1 MADESRG
8 RFSAA
13 APALGYLYQVRYA
26 LFDALRRL
34 ADGSQFSVSIE
45 TLDDVVFETEGEAT
59 DLLQTKHHVESRANL
74 TDSSPDLWKSLRVWC
89 EATTNDEMPEVSSLI
104 LITTGTAPDGTAS
117 FYLRPGESR
126 NVERAVERL
135 SSIARS
141 SQNESLA
148 AAYGEFRNLTPT
160 QRHALLERV
169 SVLDQ
174 TPSIVDLE
182 QAMRRE
188 VYHAVEARFLEAF
201 MARLEGWWFRRVVRH
216 LATSASPVLS
226 EDLATAFADL
236 REQFRRDNL
245 PIDDEIMRA
254 SVDASGYQQSVFV
267 HQLHLLELTEQRIV
281 FAIKDFFR
289 ASTQRSRWI
298 RDDLLVVRD
307 LERYEDHLEEE
318 WARRFER
325 MREGLTDG
333 AAGHDQ
339 RDAGR
344 LLYAWVEDNDH
355 PRIRRDVVEPAIA
368 RGTYQI
374 LSDRTKVGWHVEFRE
389 RLRSPISQG
398 GDEAG

>member
-1 MADESRG
+1 MADKSRS

-13 APALGYLYQVRYA
+13 APAVGYLYQVRHA

-45 TLDDVVFETEGEAT
+45 TLDDVVFETAGEAT
-59 DLLQTKHHVESRANL
+59 DLLQTKHHLERRANL

-89 EATTNDEMPEVSSLI
+89 EATRNDEMPEGSSLV

-117 FYLRPGESR
+117 FYLRPCDSR

-135 SSIARS
+135 NSIAAS

-148 AAYGEFRNLTPT
+148 AAYRSFRNLTPT
-160 QRHALLERV
+160 QRHVLLERV

-174 TPSIVDLE
+174 APSIIDLE
-182 QAMRRE
+182 QAMRKE
-188 VYHAVEARFLEAF
+188 VYHAVEARFLEPF
-201 MARLEGWWFRRVVRH
+201 MARLEGWWFRRAVRH
-216 LATSASPVLS
+216 LANSEPPVLS
-226 EDLATAFADL
+226 EDIAAALADL
-236 REQFRRDNL
+236 REQFKRDNL

-254 SVDASGYQQSVFV
+254 SVDASGYQKSVFV
-267 HQLHLLELTEQRIV
+267 HQLQLLELTEQRIV

-298 RDDLLVVRD
+298 RDDLLLVRD
-307 LERYEDHLEEE
+307 LERYEDRLEEE

-325 MREGLTDG
+325 MREGLGDG
-333 AAGHDQ
+333 ASGHDQ

-344 LLYAWVEDNDH
+344 LLYLWVEDNDH
-355 PRIRRDVVEPAIA
+355 LRIRRDVVEPAIA

-374 LSDRTKVGWHVEFRE
+374 LSDRTRVGWHVEFRE
-389 RLRSPISQG
+389 RLRRPISQG
-398 GDEAG
+398 GGQAG

>member
-26 LFDALRRL
+26 LFDALGRL
-34 ADGSQFSVSIE
+34 ANGSHFSVSIE
-45 TLDDVVFETEGEAT
+45 TLDDVVFDTEGEAT
-59 DLLQTKHHVESRANL
+59 ALLQTKHHLERRANL

-89 EATTNDEMPEVSSLI
+89 EATTNDELPEGSSLV
-104 LITTGTAPDGTAS
+104 LITTGTAPEGTAS
-117 FYLRPGESR
+117 FYLRPSESR
-126 NVERAVERL
+126 SVERAVERL
-135 SSIARS
+135 NSIATS

-148 AAYGEFRNLTPT
+148 AAYRAFRNLTPT
-160 QRHALLERV
+160 QRHVLLGRV

-182 QAMRRE
+182 QAIRKE

-201 MARLEGWWFRRVVRH
+201 MTRLEGWWFHRVVRH
-216 LATSASPVLS
+216 LATSTSPVVS
-226 EDLATAFADL
+226 EDIAAALANL
-236 REQFRRDNL
+236 REQFSRDNL

-267 HQLHLLELTEQRIV
+267 HQLQLLELTEQRIL

-298 RDDLLVVRD
+298 RDDLLVVGD
-307 LERYEDHLEEE
+307 LERYEDRLEEE

-325 MREGLTDG
+325 MRGDLSEG
-333 AAGHDQ
+333 AADTEQ

-344 LLYAWVEDNDH
+344 SLYAWVEDNDH
-355 PRIRRDVVEPAIA
+355 FRIRRDVTEPAIA

-374 LSDRTKVGWHVEFRE
+374 LSDRTRVGWHVEFRE
-389 RLRSPISQG
+389 RLRPPILEG
-398 GDEAG
+398 GDEAT